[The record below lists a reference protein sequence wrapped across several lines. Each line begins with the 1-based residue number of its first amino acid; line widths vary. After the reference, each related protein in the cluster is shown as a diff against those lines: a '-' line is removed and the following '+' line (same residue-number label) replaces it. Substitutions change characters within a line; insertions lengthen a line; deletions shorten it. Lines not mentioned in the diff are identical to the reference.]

1 MGVSGTA
8 GQHGNMWHAQG
19 FEPDQT
25 YRADCISIIAV
36 QLNVII
42 NLNKWLG
49 RRTGMSLV
57 SMGIMLGLAWKIL
70 SAASKIFTTYLRCSS
85 FWSLN
90 RSDAQDKPDE

>member
-1 MGVSGTA
+1 M
-8 GQHGNMWHAQG
+8 
-19 FEPDQT
+19 
-25 YRADCISIIAV
+25 SILAV
-36 QLNVII
+36 QVSVMI
-42 NLNKWLG
+42 NLNEWLG

-90 RSDAQDKPDE
+90 RSDAHDKPVR